1 MSALSHEPS
10 RPEPSHHAMEQAAE
24 WFALLR
30 SGDASQKDT
39 ARWQQWLGA
48 EAEHR
53 QAWRYVEMVARNF
66 EPIQATPD
74 PRQTSN
80 TLLAANSRMLQRRR
94 TLTNIA
100 ALAGVGLLSW
110 ASYRNTPL
118 PGMAVAWF
126 ADYRTSTGERREVLL
141 ADGTHV
147 WLNAG
152 TALNAEYGAELRRLH
167 MLAGEIL
174 VDTAKDAG
182 REFVVDTP
190 HGRLRALGTRFTVRL
205 QDKASTF
212 LAVYEGAVEIR
223 NEAGALQT
231 VGAGQQIGFA
241 ADAIGS
247 LADADP
253 AREAWVRGILVA
265 HDIPLSEVLRELD
278 RHHRGHLGISPEVA
292 DLRVFGSFPLNDIDR
307 TLAML
312 ESALPVRVQRTLP
325 WWVSIEPK

>member
-53 QAWRYVEMVARNF
+53 QAWRYVEMIARNF

-110 ASYRNTPL
+110 AGYRNTPL
-118 PGMAVAWF
+118 PGMAA
-126 ADYRTSTGERREVLL
+126 
-141 ADGTHV
+141 
-147 WLNAG
+147 
-152 TALNAEYGAELRRLH
+152 
-167 MLAGEIL
+167 
-174 VDTAKDAG
+174 
-182 REFVVDTP
+182 
-190 HGRLRALGTRFTVRL
+190 
-205 QDKASTF
+205 
-212 LAVYEGAVEIR
+212 
-223 NEAGALQT
+223 
-231 VGAGQQIGFA
+231 
-241 ADAIGS
+241 
-247 LADADP
+247 
-253 AREAWVRGILVA
+253 
-265 HDIPLSEVLRELD
+265 
-278 RHHRGHLGISPEVA
+278 
-292 DLRVFGSFPLNDIDR
+292 
-307 TLAML
+307 
-312 ESALPVRVQRTLP
+312 
-325 WWVSIEPK
+325 